1 MKSHK
6 FSLLVAWLVLAVIL
20 PLPLILIL
28 NMGLVDSTP
37 KLVAYDFGI
46 IAYVWW
52 LIIVYLST
60 KPKWIK
66 KMIGL
71 PSTYMMH
78 GILGILALIAA
89 TIHRFTAISYHAII
103 KNTGDIAWYLEIFLI
118 IYAIIFLSPWLKKI
132 SWLRE
137 FKAKAVKVL
146 TPKVSLWIHR
156 LNFVAIALIWV
167 HVNLIPRIVRVP
179 YFTLIFDLYTLF
191 FLAAYAYKKFV
202 VRN

>member
-6 FSLLVAWLVLAVIL
+6 FSLLVAWLVLAVII

-28 NMGLVDSTP
+28 NMVLVDSTP
-37 KLVAYDFGI
+37 NLIAYDFGI

-71 PSTYMMH
+71 PLTYMMH

-89 TIHRFTAISYHAII
+89 TVHRFTATSHHAIYHHGL
-103 KNTGDIAWYLEIFLI
+103 KNKLVE
-118 IYAIIFLSPWLKKI
+118 
-132 SWLRE
+132 
-137 FKAKAVKVL
+137 
-146 TPKVSLWIHR
+146 
-156 LNFVAIALIWV
+156 
-167 HVNLIPRIVRVP
+167 RV
-179 YFTLIFDLYTLF
+179 
-191 FLAAYAYKKFV
+191 
-202 VRN
+202 